1 MSSLSRARASRLP
14 ALRQCC
20 YYSFNALL
28 NLNYLSTTTTTN
40 STTATTRI
48 STSTSTSA
56 APSRPLLSSV
66 VTGRR
71 RRESGES
78 SIKSSS
84 EIVFRTFASSA
95 ATSSSTPR
103 SDVLLRNQK
112 LPSSS
117 LLGQVRWHQHHDD
130 DPDAEKILVVFVDKD
145 GDEYE
150 IQAPVGKNLLEIAHM
165 NDIELEGKHN

>member
-1 MSSLSRARASRLP
+1 MR
-14 ALRQCC
+14 
-20 YYSFNALL
+20 
-28 NLNYLSTTTTTN
+28 
-40 STTATTRI
+40 
-48 STSTSTSA
+48 STSA
-56 APSRPLLSSV
+56 APSPLLN
-66 VTGRR
+66 
-71 RRESGES
+71 RESGQGGGEFS
-78 SIKSSS
+78 FKSS

-117 LLGQVRWHQHHDD
+117 LLGQVRSHQHHDD

-145 GDEYE
+145 GEEYE